1 MGWRKMPFFLNAEL
15 EKRYLLQSP
24 FLNLWWRRVKDRW
37 ENHPERV
44 CTVSGIFD
52 NNVFESFIHF
62 LPTYAWEHDASTSTT
77 LFRYVQ
83 QVLEW
88 KICGTINSW
97 LKVMSPIRTQKYNV
111 TDKMVQSW
119 KWLSWRVIMR
129 KQAQEWFY
137 TRNISANSL
146 QS

>member
-1 MGWRKMPFFLNAEL
+1 MVDRENIYLKWRNVSTSKIEIHFKGEEVVGDGVTKMPFFLNAEL
-15 EKRYLLQSP
+15 ENRYLLQSP

-37 ENHPERV
+37 KNHPERV

-52 NNVFESFIHF
+52 NNLFESFIHF
-62 LPTYAWEHDASTSTT
+62 LPIYAWEHDASTSTT

-97 LKVMSPIRTQKYNV
+97 LKV
-111 TDKMVQSW
+111 
-119 KWLSWRVIMR
+119 LSCGD
-129 KQAQEWFY
+129 E
-137 TRNISANSL
+137 
-146 QS
+146 